1 MLKEFNNFVIIDM
14 VNNKLKLLFDDFNDD
29 SNIND
34 NNINN
39 PDIQSFLTK
48 KIKKTR
54 KLQEQNNL
62 NNSLEKWNYQQK

>member
-1 MLKEFNNFVIIDM
+1 MFNNFVIIDM